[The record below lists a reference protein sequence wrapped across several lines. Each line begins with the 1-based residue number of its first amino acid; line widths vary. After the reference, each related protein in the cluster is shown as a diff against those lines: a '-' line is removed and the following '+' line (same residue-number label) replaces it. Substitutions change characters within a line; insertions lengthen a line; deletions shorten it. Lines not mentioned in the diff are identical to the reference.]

1 MLFQE
6 FQFNQYREECLS
18 LSEPFHPARVLVQ
31 QKLCKLLEQKA
42 EGEKKKELLVSSVII
57 EETMRKVTVKVE
69 QVQQAT
75 GTGKK

>member
-42 EGEKKKELLVSSVII
+42 EGEKKKRNCWYLQWLL
-57 EETMRKVTVKVE
+57 
-69 QVQQAT
+69 
-75 GTGKK
+75 KKPWEKLQ